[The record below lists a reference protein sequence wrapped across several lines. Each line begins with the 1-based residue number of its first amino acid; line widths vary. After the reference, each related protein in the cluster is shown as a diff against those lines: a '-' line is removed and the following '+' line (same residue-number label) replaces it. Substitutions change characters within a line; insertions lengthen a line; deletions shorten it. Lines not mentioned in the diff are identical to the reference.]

1 MRLLVVERQLT
12 VSSVLGDVGTRL
24 LGLRIL
30 VAINL
35 FLLALLVE
43 VFLRVGHGC
52 AP

>member
-12 VSSVLGDVGTRL
+12 VSSVLGDVGARL
-24 LGLRIL
+24 LEGGIL
-30 VAINL
+30 VAVRL

-43 VFLRVGHGC
+43 VFLRAWHGS